1 MTAPPCQASA
11 GQRRARAVLKPLLPK
26 MAGGRSAARSTWAAE
41 WHRSLRRSSRAGKS
55 ARNAR
60 TPPGWPGVEGAR
72 SVAGH
77 VSPDPES
84 AASRQRSPPAAGPTT
99 RNGDPAMAEAPGF
112 EGRPGATCVDR
123 VVTGNLTRAIPYP
136 TFSSTGTAR
145 RPLHVRVTRLRRA
158 PSRHGHGCRQPQ
170 AGRSRLPHES
180 PATPDLALGPFR
192 GTTRGPATGP
202 PSPAM
207 AAVRAGPSHRSRHT
221 FDTRLKQAPCA
232 RLRFHRRSYLRR
244 SGSAPPPG
252 PRRHRTQLTTPRR
265 HRRCR

>member
-1 MTAPPCQASA
+1 
-11 GQRRARAVLKPLLPK
+11 

-41 WHRSLRRSSRAGKS
+41 WHRSLRRSSRVGES

-60 TPPGWPGVEGAR
+60 NPPGRPGVEGAR

-123 VVTGNLTRAIPYP
+123 VVTGNLTRAILYP

-145 RPLHVRVTRLRRA
+145 RPLHVRVTRLDAPHRGTVTGAVNLRPAAAASCRRA
-158 PSRHGHGCRQPQ
+158 LQLRTSPW
-170 AGRSRLPHES
+170 ARS
-180 PATPDLALGPFR
+180 G
-192 GTTRGPATGP
+192 GTTRGPATCL

-207 AAVRAGPSHRSRHT
+207 TAVRAGPSHRSRHT